1 MVFKILNTL
10 FLSVLFLDF
19 LDRRFPNET
28 KSFVINLSL
37 NCIYYFG
44 VFQILFFKTLNNI
57 NIMIESNE
65 TLLKFKKELEKT
77 ILKYYNTNLDNNVLN
92 EDLNENSI
100 DNCDNYDFYIQNFT
114 NDNKIVNKQ
123 ICFIDNDS
131 PINDSSEIKFILVE
145 FNCGDKKFKIDL
157 KTDTF
162 NYYLVG
168 NKFTKDFFIYYVKK
182 HIDNNETFDK
192 DETYAIELIDHNV
205 NKVEFE
211 FNDENN
217 GFILEKSDYK
227 IIKV

>member
-28 KSFVINLSL
+28 KCFVINLSI

-44 VFQILFFKTLNNI
+44 VFQIFFFKTLNNI

-65 TLLKFKKELEKT
+65 TLLKFKKEIEKT
-77 ILKYYNTNLDNNVLN
+77 ILKYYNTKLDKNELN
-92 EDLNENSI
+92 EDPNEDSI
-100 DNCDNYDFYIQNFT
+100 DNCYNYDFYIQNFT
-114 NDNKIVNKQ
+114 NDNKIVNKR
-123 ICFIDNDS
+123 ICFIDNDG
-131 PINDSSEIKFILVE
+131 PINDPSEIKFILIE

-157 KTDTF
+157 KTDKF

-192 DETYAIELIDHNV
+192 YEKYAIELIDHNV
-205 NKVEFE
+205 IKVEFE

-217 GFILEKSDYK
+217 GFILEKTDYK
-227 IIKV
+227 IIKN